1 MSSATM
7 TTENSFKFAL
17 VSPER
22 VLMSEDIRMVT
33 VPGDAGDFGVLPNH
47 APLLSSL
54 RDGIAV
60 IVRTDG
66 TEEKVFVSG
75 GFADVNDNVC
85 TILAEDAARLADLD
99 RGALEA
105 EREKTSEHLKM
116 VEEEEHDDLLK
127 RTRLKRKLERIE
139 AKLALIG

>member
-1 MSSATM
+1 
-7 TTENSFKFAL
+7 
-17 VSPER
+17 
-22 VLMSEDIRMVT
+22 MSEDIKMVT

-60 IVRTDG
+60 IIRADG

-85 TILAEDAARLADLD
+85 TILAEDAAALSDLD
-99 RGALEA
+99 RAALEA
-105 EREKTSEHLKM
+105 EREKTSEHLQM
-116 VEEEEHDDLLK
+116 VEEEEHDDLIK
-127 RTRLKRKLERIE
+127 RTRLTRKLERIE
-139 AKLALIG
+139 AKLALVG

>member
-7 TTENSFKFAL
+7 TTENTFKFAL

-22 VLMSEDIRMVT
+22 ILMSEDIKMVT

-60 IVRTDG
+60 IVRADG

-85 TILAEDAARLADLD
+85 TILAEDAAALSDLD
-99 RGALEA
+99 RAALEA

-116 VEEEEHDDLLK
+116 VEEEEQDDLIK
-127 RTRLKRKLERIE
+127 RTRLTRKLERIE
-139 AKLALIG
+139 AKLALVG

>member
-99 RGALEA
+99 RGALES

>member
-7 TTENSFKFAL
+7 TTENTFKFAL

-22 VLMSEDIRMVT
+22 ILMSEDIKMVT
-33 VPGDAGDFGVLPNH
+33 VPGDDGDFGVLPNH

-60 IVRTDG
+60 ILRADG

-85 TILAEDAARLADLD
+85 TILAEDAAALSDLD
-99 RGALEA
+99 RAALEA

-116 VEEEEHDDLLK
+116 VDEEEHDDLIK
-127 RTRLKRKLERIE
+127 RTRLVRKLERIE
-139 AKLALIG
+139 TKLALIA